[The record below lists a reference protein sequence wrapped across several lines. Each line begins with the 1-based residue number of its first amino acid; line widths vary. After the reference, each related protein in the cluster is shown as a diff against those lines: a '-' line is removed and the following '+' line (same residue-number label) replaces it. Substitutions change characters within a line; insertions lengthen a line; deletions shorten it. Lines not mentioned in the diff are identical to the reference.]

1 MSQELSDIYCRQTA
15 EYMLFSP
22 DAAARR
28 KVVLK
33 KYQAETAALYAEY
46 YNKGEAQG
54 DEYKAK
60 NAALYASFEAKV
72 AALDEES
79 AAKTAPMREKYRA
92 QIDKQKQA
100 DIASQKKER
109 W

>member
-1 MSQELSDIYCRQTA
+1 MSQELSDIYRRQT
-15 EYMLFSP
+15 EECMLFSP

-46 YNKGEAQG
+46 YDKGEAQS

-60 NAALYASFEAKV
+60 NAALYAGFEVKN
-72 AALDEES
+72 AAIEEEY

-100 DIASQKKER
+100 ELASQR
-109 W
+109 TGR